1 MKTNTS
7 VAALALSFAVGLAGS
22 ASGQDYDPATYFGGK
37 TIRYVVSW
45 SAGGNGDA
53 YVRIFAPFF
62 EKHVPGNP
70 SFVVENMPGGGHN
83 IATNYMFSQADATG
97 LVIGT
102 YGSARAVASAKG
114 DAGVNFDANA
124 FKYLGSLAGYGAV
137 CMASAT
143 TSIKSAADLVNSSE
157 EWIVGDVAPDAAG
170 PTVVKLVGPALGW
183 NARAISAYESDKDV
197 NLAMQ
202 RGEVSGSC
210 GPYGGFA
217 TDSSWKEK
225 FIPLFTVGLKRD
237 PNLPDVPTVFEIGTL
252 PDETKQVLEA
262 YALRFESSIPL
273 YVPPATPDNVV
284 ETLRKAVDETLADP
298 EYRDQSVK
306 AGRSLDGALSGT
318 EVQASVQRIHD
329 VPKEIWAKL
338 SAAQQQ

>member
-1 MKTNTS
+1 MKKTTS
-7 VAALALSFAVGLAGS
+7 VAALALSFVVGLAGS
-22 ASGQDYDPATYFGGK
+22 AASQDYDPATYFGGK
-37 TIRYVVSW
+37 TIRFVVSW

-62 EKHVPGNP
+62 QKHLPGNP

-83 IATNYMFSQADATG
+83 IATNYMYSQADATG
-97 LVIGT
+97 YVIGT

-114 DAGVNFDANA
+114 DEGVNFNANE
-124 FKYLGSLAGYGAV
+124 FKYLGSLAGYGSV
-137 CMASAT
+137 CMASAST
-143 TSIKSAADLVNSSE
+143 PFKTAADLVNSSE

-183 NARAISAYESDKDV
+183 NARAISSYESDKDV

-217 TDSSWKEK
+217 TDSAWKEK
-225 FIPLFTVGLKRD
+225 FVPLFTVGLKRD

-273 YVPPATPDNVV
+273 YVPQATPDNVV
-284 ETLRKAVDETLADP
+284 ETLRKAVDETLADQD
-298 EYRDQSVK
+298 YRDQSIK
-306 AGRSLDGALSGT
+306 AGRSLDGALSGA

-329 VPKEIWAKL
+329 VPKDIWAKL